1 MNEFDTMAEII
12 NEQNR
17 PDRGDVPSTMDY
29 TGEESFIET
38 FFQTL
43 EDLATTLLGGRKGE
57 TDTRKE
63 TNESIN
69 ERVSEALTEIFDD
82 QTLVEWGGMSM
93 EAREAKLSVYYE
105 KLGEILGIDAKGI
118 IIEDCYATTK
128 PGVLGYNSGDGYLH
142 IDYRDVQNPEK
153 IGNLLFT
160 TTHEARHQMQSEAIE
175 DPSRFP
181 WISPAMIEQWEYN
194 MVNYHTGEFGIESY
208 ITQIVEVDA
217 NVFAADVLN
226 GYAAIMGF

>member
-1 MNEFDTMAEII
+1 MNEFDIIAEGI

-17 PDRGDVPSTMDY
+17 WNRGDVPSAADY
-29 TGEESFIET
+29 TGEASFIDT
-38 FFQTL
+38 FFQAL
-43 EDLATTLLGGRKGE
+43 SDLAALVLGSKRLEADG
-57 TDTRKE
+57 RKE

-69 ERVSEALTEIFDD
+69 ERASEALAEVFDHR
-82 QTLVEWGGMSM
+82 TLSEWGSMSM
-93 EAREAKLSVYYE
+93 EAREAKLSEYYE
-105 KLGEILGIDAKGI
+105 KLGEIMGIDAKGI
-118 IIEDCYATTK
+118 IIEDCFATAR

-142 IDYRDVQNPEK
+142 IDYRNIQNPEMLCE
-153 IGNLLFT
+153 LLST
-160 TTHEARHQMQSEAIE
+160 TLHEARHQLQFEAIE

-217 NVFAADVLN
+217 NVFAADILN
-226 GYAAIMGF
+226 GYAGIMGF